1 MDFSLIETMRW
12 EPDHG
17 FVRLDRHLARL
28 SASAAELGF
37 ARPVD
42 ALAALERHVE
52 TARAPRR
59 VRLELFADGRTE
71 ITSAPFAPQPETSIW
86 RLAVAG
92 TRLASTDRLL
102 RHKTSRREHYA
113 AARAEFPA
121 EEADEVLLLNENG
134 EICEGTITSLFVD
147 SGDGL
152 LLTPDLGC
160 GLLAGVLRGELL
172 TQKKA
177 FEARLTLADLAGK
190 PLYVGNSLRGLI
202 RAKLI

>member
-12 EPDHG
+12 EPAGG
-17 FVRLDRHLARL
+17 FARLDRHLARL
-28 SASAAELGF
+28 TASAAELGF

-42 ALAALERHVE
+42 ALDALERHVE
-52 TARAPRR
+52 NARAPQR

-71 ITSAPFAPQPETSIW
+71 ITSAPFAPLSLTSIW

-92 TRLASTDRLL
+92 TRLCSTDRLL
-102 RHKTSRREHYA
+102 RHKTSRREQYA

-121 EEADEVLLLNENG
+121 ERADEVLLLNENG

-152 LLTPDLGC
+152 LLTPDLRC

-172 TQKKA
+172 EQKKA

-202 RAKLI
+202 RAELI